1 MSDNNDSKQKKAK
14 EKKNASRFNVL
25 HNKADKLLKILM
37 NDEEFMAD
45 ITNDDGTLNDI
56 GIKYITNHLN
66 DILKQGIIVNNA
78 KPIVNEENY
87 GITKN
92 QQLEKA
98 NEYFRSILSKIN
110 INDNIWGEFLVNIL
124 NLGLIDNSPFSLQ
137 IDSNITNPNILS
149 NVAWYIAN
157 NIQPKDAKIYSN
169 DEGHNIPSGSKRDV
183 RDVKN
188 EYTEL
193 LKQQQNNQQQ
203 EVTNMKTTISEQGET
218 IAKGQKLVNR
228 LMDENSK
235 IREENEE
242 QKELIEKLK
251 IPRSELDSVKSDIH
265 KLSTKNQLDILNGI
279 ALTYA
284 ADPSLKQHIGNVK
297 KSLKADT
304 KLELDDNQI
313 NYIISKALS
322 ENDRYLKTVAANPD
336 LFDRD
341 MSPSTIQNENE
352 QFQSKLRQQ
361 NLRYILPKFIERRE
375 KLVENTLNPELLKG
389 AFAI

>member
-1 MSDNNDSKQKKAK
+1 MSDNNDSKQMEAK
-14 EKKNASRFNVL
+14 EAKKASRFSVL
-25 HNKADKLLKILM
+25 HKKAYELF
-37 NDEEFMAD
+37 NDLFNSEEFMAD
-45 ITNDDGTLNDI
+45 ITNNDGTLNDN
-56 GIKYITNHLN
+56 GIKYITNYLN
-66 DILKQGIIVNNA
+66 DILKQGIIINNNN
-78 KPIVNEENY
+78 PIVNENSY
-87 GITKN
+87 GITKK

-110 INDNIWGEFLVNIL
+110 VNDDIWGEFLSNITRL
-124 NLGLIDNSPFSLQ
+124 TDIKNSPFSLQ

-149 NVAWYIAN
+149 NVAWYITN
-157 NIQPKDAKIYSN
+157 NIQPKDAKIYSM
-169 DEGHNIPSGSKRDV
+169 DDGHNIPLGSKRNIS
-183 RDVKN
+183 DVKN
-188 EYTEL
+188 EYTKL
-193 LKQQQNNQQQ
+193 FKQQEDKQQ
-203 EVTNMKTTISEQGET
+203 EEVSNMKTTIGDQSEM
-218 IAKGQKLVNR
+218 IAKGQKLVNK

-235 IREENEE
+235 LREENEE
-242 QKELIEKLK
+242 QEELIEKLK

-265 KLSTKNQLDILNGI
+265 KLSTKNQLDILNGV

-284 ADPSLKQHIGNVK
+284 ADPSLKRHIGDMRK
-297 KSLKADT
+297 ALKAD
-304 KLELDDNQI
+304 KANYDDNQI

-322 ENDRYLKTVAANPD
+322 ENDRYLKTVAANQD

-341 MSPSTIQNENE
+341 MSPDTVQKENE